1 MTDGRLPI
9 STLFSGLPATVERE
23 PDGLLRAP
31 GNATLTPEE
40 RRAAPGLFLSLLA
53 GHLLYELGEKNPA
66 KILKA
71 VRMALESEPLLHLE
85 ALALVDATT
94 HEPVWKKVKGPV
106 VLAAS
111 VTIGRTRLVDGV
123 RFG

>member
-1 MTDGRLPI
+1 VTGEAGPPPEFGVLPPG
-9 STLFSGLPATVERE
+9 FVERE
-23 PDGLLRAP
+23 PDGLARSP

-40 RRAAPGLFLSLLA
+40 RRAAPGLFLALLA
-53 GHLLYELGEKNPA
+53 GHLLHELGEKSPA

-71 VRMALESEPLLHLE
+71 VRMALETEPLISID
-85 ALALVDATT
+85 ALALIDEKTFL
-94 HEPVWKKVKGPV
+94 PVKKVDRRV

-111 VTIGRTRLVDGV
+111 VRIGSARLTDSV